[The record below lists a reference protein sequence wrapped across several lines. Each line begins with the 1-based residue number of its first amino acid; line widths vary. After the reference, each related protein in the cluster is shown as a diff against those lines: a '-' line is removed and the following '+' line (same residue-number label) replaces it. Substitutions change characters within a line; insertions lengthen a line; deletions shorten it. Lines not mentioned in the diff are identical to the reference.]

1 MTSLPQKYEKNSII
15 KGFSLFFLE
24 KSVIMR
30 DLGQQNAE
38 NLAEI
43 SSKQRCLPP
52 CAGGTGAPSFI
63 VISLYPT

>member
-43 SSKQRCLPP
+43 SQKVCL
-52 CAGGTGAPSFI
+52 ALFHYFI
-63 VISLYPT
+63 GHH